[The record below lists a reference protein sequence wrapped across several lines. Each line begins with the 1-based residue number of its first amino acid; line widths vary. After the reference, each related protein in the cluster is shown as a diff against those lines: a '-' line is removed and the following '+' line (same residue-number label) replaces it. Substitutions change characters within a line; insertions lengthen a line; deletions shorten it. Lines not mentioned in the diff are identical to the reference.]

1 MSNQIHFIKKPIV
14 TGISPSIGFT
24 GNSFVING
32 VHLHD
37 ASNVYFVDVFGNK
50 TEVNFSK
57 QTTPQGTQ
65 IISGTIP
72 ALDGTLGK
80 YLVRVEN
87 SLGFDDFCCFEHYVS
102 TQTLIRNIS
111 GDDTKQTSDRL
122 SINSEISASPTNT
135 QGFEV
140 LNLTYNPVGPT
151 NKLLVQAEISL
162 QSSYWGSAVVALFK
176 DSETTPK
183 KVWNY
188 SLLGLNFGQI
198 AKIGY
203 VAEANSTNQQ
213 KWRVRVGRAAGTF
226 PIIYVN
232 RDSSTNLPYGGAA
245 SSWMSITE
253 IDD

>member
-1 MSNQIHFIKKPIV
+1 MSNQITFIKKPIITSFGPTV
-14 TGISPSIGFT
+14 GFT
-24 GNSFVING
+24 GNSFIIYGEN
-32 VHLHD
+32 LED
-37 ASNVYFVDVFGNK
+37 TERVYFIDAFEQKKEVGFNK
-50 TEVNFSK
+50 S
-57 QTTPQGTQ
+57 TTAQGTP
-65 IISGTIP
+65 ILTGTIP
-72 ALDGTLGK
+72 VLDGTLGK
-80 YLVRVEN
+80 YIVRAEN

-102 TQTLIRNIS
+102 TQTLIRHIS
-111 GDDTKQTSDRL
+111 GDDTKQTNDRL
-122 SINSEISASPTNT
+122 SINSEISASPTNA

-140 LNLTYNPVGPT
+140 LNLSYNPVGPT
-151 NKLLVQAEISL
+151 NKLLIQAELSL
-162 QSSYWGSAVVALFK
+162 QSNYWGSAVVALFK

-203 VAEANSTNQQ
+203 VAEAESTSAQIW
-213 KWRVRVGRAAGTF
+213 KVRVGRAAGTF

-253 IDD
+253 IDA